1 MPHVAVIGA
10 GITGVTT
17 AYALL
22 KRGYQVTVIDR
33 HRYPAMETSYAN
45 GGQLSA
51 SNAEVWTK
59 WSTVGKGL
67 KWIFKNDA
75 PLLLNPSL
83 SWHKYSWLG
92 EFVAS
97 IPKYSEN
104 TIKTTRLAIAARK
117 HMFWIAEKEGIEFDL
132 VKRGILHVYRDRKS
146 FENAIS
152 VNRLLTEGG
161 LERRHVTADEISNI
175 EPTLKGSFYG
185 GIYTPSDFTGDIHK
199 FSRGLADVCRR
210 MGARFI
216 FETDVTN
223 MRIAEQVSLSL
234 SKSNGSTSEGMIVN
248 AEKLVVCGGVG
259 SRTLAKMAGDRLN
272 VYPVKGYSITVHL
285 DDPASEAAAPWV
297 SLLDEDT
304 KIVTSRLGKNRF
316 RVAGT
321 AEFNGINR
329 DIRYDRVKP
338 LADWVEKLFPDL
350 STARVVP
357 WAGLRPMMPDM
368 MPRVQKGKNPHVYY
382 NTGHGHLGWTLSCI
396 TAEMVSNLIDTDCA
410 RNEPH

>member
-1 MPHVAVIGA
+1 
-10 GITGVTT
+10 
-17 AYALL
+17 
-22 KRGYQVTVIDR
+22 
-33 HRYPAMETSYAN
+33 
-45 GGQLSA
+45 
-51 SNAEVWTK
+51 
-59 WSTVGKGL
+59 
-67 KWIFKNDA
+67 
-75 PLLLNPSL
+75 
-83 SWHKYSWLG
+83 
-92 EFVAS
+92 
-97 IPKYSEN
+97 
-104 TIKTTRLAIAARK
+104 
-117 HMFWIAEKEGIEFDL
+117 
-132 VKRGILHVYRDRKS
+132 
-146 FENAIS
+146 
-152 VNRLLTEGG
+152 
-161 LERRHVTADEISNI
+161 
-175 EPTLKGSFYG
+175 
-185 GIYTPSDFTGDIHK
+185 
-199 FSRGLADVCRR
+199 
-210 MGARFI
+210 MGAEFI
-216 FETDVTN
+216 FETDVTK

-234 SKSNGSTSEGMIVN
+234 SKKNGSTREGMIVN

-259 SRTLAKMAGDRLN
+259 SRTLATMAGDRLN

-396 TAEMVSNLIDTDCA
+396 TADMVSNLIDTDCA
-410 RNEPH
+410 RNEPQ